1 MEPHFLTLAEVLE
14 IHQDQIA
21 RYGGD
26 PGLRDM
32 GLLKSALGMPAAT
45 FGGEFLHINM
55 FEMAAAYL
63 YHLVK
68 NHPFIDGN
76 KRAGAVAAIV
86 FLALNGYEFD
96 APEEDFADMVLAVA
110 QGELDKAEVAVA
122 IRNWTARGQGDD

>member
-1 MEPHFLTLAEVLE
+1 MEPHFLSLAEVLE

-26 PGLRDM
+26 PGIRDM
-32 GLLKSALGMPAAT
+32 GLLKSALGMPSAT
-45 FGGEFLHINM
+45 FGGEFLHTDI

-76 KRAGAVAAIV
+76 KRVGAVAAIV
-86 FLALNGYEFD
+86 FLALNGHEFD

-110 QGELDKAEVAVA
+110 RGELDKAEVAVA
-122 IRNWTARGQGDD
+122 IRNWTPSR

>member
-14 IHQDQIA
+14 IHQDQIV

-32 GLLKSALGMPAAT
+32 SLLKSALGMPAAT
-45 FGGEFLHINM
+45 FGGEFLHTNM

-63 YHLVK
+63 FHLVK

-76 KRAGAVAAIV
+76 KRVGAVAAIV
-86 FLALNGYEFD
+86 FLTLNGYEFD

-110 QGELDKAEVAVA
+110 RGELDKAEVAAA
-122 IRNWTARGQGDD
+122 IRNWSARRQGND